1 MCGSGGCFNSVV
13 CKMFNCDL
21 KDSAWCLG
29 GRRNRMFMSVLVVRC
44 GELEV
49 NGVVE
54 NVLCDGSA
62 S

>member
-1 MCGSGGCFNSVV
+1 MCGSGGCLHGIV
-13 CKMFNCDL
+13 CEMFYCDL
-21 KDSAWCLG
+21 KDFACCLG
-29 GRRNRMFMSVLVVRC
+29 RRRNCMFMSVLVVRC